1 VVYDGGMSDV
11 LDLRNTPEPDIIPAA
26 SEEPRGSA
34 EGTLAWE
41 AQTRLSSR
49 AWRRHYWA
57 MGAMSVIGAAV
68 AFWQSSWLVLAT
80 FAVCIGTWEL
90 RERLARPI
98 SVSIDHKGLVMN
110 GHSFPHAT
118 LRSFEVHRMPDGS
131 HELSVHTESWHMPRL
146 RLPLGDTDPQEVHA
160 TLSRFVPEGEHPVP
174 FYDRWLRKD

>member
-1 VVYDGGMSDV
+1 VVYDGPMSDV
-11 LDLRNTPEPDIIPAA
+11 LDLRNQPESDITPAH
-26 SEEPRGSA
+26 SEEEDVTSEP
-34 EGTLAWE
+34 TLAWE

-57 MGAMSVIGAAV
+57 VGTVGAVGAAV
-68 AFWQSSWLVLAT
+68 AFWQASWLVLAT
-80 FAVCIGTWEL
+80 LAVCLGTWEL
-90 RERLARPI
+90 RERLVHPTA
-98 SVSIDHKGLVMN
+98 VSIDRKGITVN
-110 GHSFPHAT
+110 GHSYPHAA

-146 RLPLGDTDPQEVHA
+146 RLPLGDTDPQEVHV